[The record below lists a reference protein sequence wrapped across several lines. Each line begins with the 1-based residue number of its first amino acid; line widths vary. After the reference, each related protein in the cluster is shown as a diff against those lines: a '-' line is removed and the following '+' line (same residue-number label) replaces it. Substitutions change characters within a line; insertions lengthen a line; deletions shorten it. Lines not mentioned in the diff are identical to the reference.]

1 MAARLRTILTRLLDR
16 LLHRPAP
23 VEPPAP
29 RPAPVRPLHL
39 CPYDPPR
46 LPFRR
51 PRPPVPAYVGPGTPP
66 LDDRRS
72 RRRHHMALLLA
83 LDDLHFA
90 PLLMYGVPAPPP
102 TADYPRR
109 YGRTC

>member
-1 MAARLRTILTRLLDR
+1 MSGRLRSVFLRLLGR
-16 LLHRPAP
+16 LRPA
-23 VEPPAP
+23 EAPAP
-29 RPAPVRPLHL
+29 TAPARTVHV
-39 CPYDPPR
+39 CAYDPPR

-51 PRPPVPAYVGPGTPP
+51 PPKPVPVYVGPGTPP

-90 PLLMYGVPAPPP
+90 PLLMHGVPSPPP
-102 TADYPRR
+102 PAGYPRR
-109 YGRTC
+109 YGRPC